1 MYKLWNRCM
10 FCNPEY
16 PDISWYAKYLH
27 LNYITKNY
35 HIEQKNPSRR
45 CEHREGNTEKPNGK
59 ERGILPL

>member
-35 HIEQKNPSRR
+35 HIEQKIPPGAANTGRATQKNPL
-45 CEHREGNTEKPNGK
+45 E
-59 ERGILPL
+59 

>member
-1 MYKLWNRCM
+1 M